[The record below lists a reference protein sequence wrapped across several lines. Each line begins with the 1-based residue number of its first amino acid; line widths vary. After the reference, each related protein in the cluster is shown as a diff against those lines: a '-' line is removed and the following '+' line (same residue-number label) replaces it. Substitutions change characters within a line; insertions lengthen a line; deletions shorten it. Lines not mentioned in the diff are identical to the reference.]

1 MTPVPFGDSSGSM
14 NRSIGTCP
22 TRQAS
27 EAWSRH
33 RDGFRTQRASG
44 DGVSGSGEDR
54 PVRQDLVRQL
64 KAQILSGEYDSPA
77 KMEVAADRMALDV
90 LA

>member
-14 NRSIGTCP
+14 NQINRHLPHQT
-22 TRQAS
+22 S
-27 EAWSRH
+27 ERGMVQTP
-33 RDGFRTQRASG
+33 RRVRTQRASG